1 MKNLDVVLVNL
12 HDQIDS
18 DRYNLINILS
28 EIENLYPNDPLPEYT
43 RKLYL
48 NYIYLSELSYFIK
61 EYFLLKDIIIH
72 KF

>member
-1 MKNLDVVLVNL
+1 MKKIDVVLIDL

-18 DRYNLINILS
+18 DICNLINILR
-28 EIENLYPNDPLPEYT
+28 EIEDLYPNDPLPEYI
-43 RKLYL
+43 RLLYL
-48 NYIYLSELSYFIK
+48 NYIYLTELSCSLK

>member
-1 MKNLDVVLVNL
+1 MQKFDIVLVML
-12 HDQIDS
+12 HDQIDF
-18 DRYNLINILS
+18 DRRNLINLLR

-43 RKLYL
+43 RLLYL
-48 NYIYLSELSYFIK
+48 NYIHLSELSYSIK